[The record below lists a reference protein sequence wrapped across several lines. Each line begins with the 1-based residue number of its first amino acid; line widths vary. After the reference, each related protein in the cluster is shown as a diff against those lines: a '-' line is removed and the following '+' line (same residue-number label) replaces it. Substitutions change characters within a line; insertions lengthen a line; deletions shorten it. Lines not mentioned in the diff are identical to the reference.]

1 MYVHMLLVMQ
11 VTKVDMCP
19 ANILKQTLDELT
31 KILKSPV
38 RSILFMKW
46 RFFFFNMRIFDRAAR
61 WRFFGA
67 GSRLSVALFPI
78 VGRA

>member
-46 RFFFFNMRIFDRAAR
+46 RFFFSICGYLIEQRSGFALAR
-61 WRFFGA
+61 YRD
-67 GSRLSVALFPI
+67 
-78 VGRA
+78 